1 MSYPCAHHGAV
12 LLAALAG
19 FSLNI
24 HADTVVLTPIAD
36 TMLSEYFP
44 SNNFGAVTFMNCGTS
59 ERGKRN
65 RALLRFDL
73 AAVPSGAR
81 IDAVSLK
88 LEVTRNSA
96 NGYAI
101 AQFDLHRL
109 LASWGEGNKTGAG
122 GQGLPATLGEAT
134 WTDRFAFTTNIWTE
148 AGSGATNDY
157 AAVVST
163 GNTIYNPSDYT
174 FASTPQTVA
183 DVQLWLDQPTTN
195 FGWIIVCAN
204 EDALYTARRIGTR
217 EDPVN
222 TPLLTIDYTPFRIQ
236 NTTVISNQFQFSFMA
251 LAGRA
256 TTVQINGSLTTTNW
270 LALTNFPAPPADT
283 NLTVSDSL
291 SAPQRFYRLQSP

>member
-1 MSYPCAHHGAV
+1 
-12 LLAALAG
+12 
-19 FSLNI
+19 
-24 HADTVVLTPIAD
+24 
-36 TMLSEYFP
+36 MLSEYFP

-73 AAVPSGAR
+73 TTVPSGAR

-109 LASWGEGNKTGAG
+109 LVPWGEGDKTGSS
-122 GQGLPATLGEAT
+122 GQGSPATLGDAT
-134 WTDRFAFTTNIWTE
+134 WTDRFAFTTNLWTE
-148 AGSGATNDY
+148 AGGSATNDY
-157 AAVVST
+157 APGVTAGSP
-163 GNTIYNPSDYT
+163 IYNPSDYT
-174 FASTPQTVA
+174 FGSTPQTVA
-183 DVQLWLDQPTTN
+183 DAQLWLDHPATN

-204 EDALYTARRIGTR
+204 EDVLYTARRIGTR

-222 TPLLTIDYTPFRIQ
+222 TPVLTVDYTPFRIQ
-236 NTTVISNQFQFSFMA
+236 NPGVSSKHFNLNFTA

-256 TTVQINGSLTTTNW
+256 TTVQFNDSLNTTNW
-270 LALTNFPAPPADT
+270 QTLTNFSAPTADT
-283 NLTVSDSL
+283 NLTVSDPL
-291 SAPQRFYRLQSP
+291 SAAQRFYRLMAP